1 MILIDT
7 NVFII
12 DRFFPNDE
20 HYDANKAFVG
30 KLDSLDAFVSVYNL
44 FELLGLASFNLNEE
58 EFKRWF
64 YEFDHVYAVRI
75 LYPPG
80 LDNSLD
86 NHFIWLWT
94 RLFAV
99 MSKRMTYVDALL
111 LALAE
116 SLEAEC
122 IVTWNKRDFEGR
134 TEEVSVLNPEDFI
147 AKVGKEMEES
157 DP

>member
-1 MILIDT
+1 MILVDT

-12 DRFFPNDE
+12 DRFFPGDE
-20 HYDANKAFVG
+20 HYDANKAFVEE
-30 KLDSLDAFVSVYNL
+30 LDGLDALVSVYNL

-80 LDNSLD
+80 LDNSLHD
-86 NHFIWLWT
+86 HFLWLWT
-94 RLFAV
+94 KLFAV

-111 LALAE
+111 LAMAE
-116 SLEAEC
+116 SLEAEY

-134 TEEVSVLNPEDFI
+134 TEEVNILNPEEFM
-147 AKVGKEMEES
+147 AKVEKEREES
-157 DP
+157 E